1 MAPERDEEATEAQL
15 VVEALLVC
23 DAFVSQLRFDA
34 ALKVLE
40 VATDTVAENVE
51 ALGLNASR
59 PPPTNPNAPSYHA
72 LRPPLPPT
80 QIQDIHSFWTRL
92 NTLWLRVL
100 ASIALTPQA
109 WDLLEERIRAWSR
122 ALEWYGLVNYELGFW
137 VKDLCKAVQIGR
149 MRIQIM
155 MQEAQNSH
163 TAAIIGSGDG
173 MAPTGSFQ
181 IFDQNAFGSTR

>member
-1 MAPERDEEATEAQL
+1 MAPEQDEEATDAQL
-15 VVEALLVC
+15 VVEALVVC
-23 DAFVSQLRFDA
+23 DAFVSQLRFDD

-51 ALGLNASR
+51 VLGLNASR

-80 QIQDIHSFWTRL
+80 RIQDIHSFWTRL
-92 NTLWLRVL
+92 NSLWLRVL

-137 VKDLCKAVQIGR
+137 VKDLCKAVHIGR

-155 MQEAQNSH
+155 MQEANCIH
-163 TAAIIGSGDG
+163 AAAEVGSGG
-173 MAPTGSFQ
+173 SMLSTGSLQ
-181 IFDQNAFGSTR
+181 IFDKNPFGCTL